1 LNTNLENNVKKHV
14 DGLTMIDALTMNKC
28 MKAVVGKYFKDTCD
42 VLLPRTSNLAF

>member
-28 MKAVVGKYFKDTCD
+28 MKAVVGKFSKIRVMFCCQEQ
-42 VLLPRTSNLAF
+42 AI